1 MPPRLLVEY
10 QHLDFDNPL
19 IDIEGIR
26 ELLPQRYEME
36 QLTAVVHVDE
46 EEGGRI
52 VGYRDV
58 RDDEFWVRGHLPERP
73 LVPGVVLC
81 EMGAQLA
88 AVLEARLDTGTNW
101 DTHFRGFAGLEGVK
115 FRRAVV
121 PGDRIV
127 LLGKC
132 GKFTRRLSTVFTQG
146 FVNDKLAFEAT
157 IHGSVMPRT
166 S

>member
-1 MPPRLLVEY
+1 MPPRFLVDFEP
-10 QHLDFDNPL
+10 LDFSRPL
-19 IDIEGIR
+19 LDIDDIR
-26 ELLPQRYEME
+26 SILPQRYEME
-36 QLTAVVHVDE
+36 QLTAVVHVDDVD
-46 EEGGRI
+46 GGRI

-88 AVLEARLDTGTNW
+88 AVLEARLDTSTNW
-101 DTHFRGFAGLEGVK
+101 ETHFRGFAGLEGVK
-115 FRRAVV
+115 FRRSVV
-121 PGDRIV
+121 PGDRII
-127 LLGKC
+127 LLGRC
-132 GKFTRRLSTVFTQG
+132 GKFARRMSTVYTQG
-146 FVNDKLAFEAT
+146 VVDGKVAFEAT